1 MAKRSSQSFVKRQKE
16 MARKERAQLKNQKRL
31 ERKLNKGEGGE
42 EEILVP
48 LDGPILH
55 ETFSDEPEAEVAVE
69 ETAAGLESLG
79 LRTAD
84 RVGILGEN
92 RPEWLYADLATLCS
106 RATAVT
112 I

>member
-42 EEILVP
+42 EELLVP

-55 ETFSDEPEAEVAVE
+55 EAFEDEPAVE
-69 ETAAGLESLG
+69 VEES
-79 LRTAD
+79 
-84 RVGILGEN
+84 
-92 RPEWLYADLATLCS
+92 ATKP
-106 RATAVT
+106 
-112 I
+112 

>member
-1 MAKRSSQSFVKRQKE
+1 MFRPLAVEAGGVHGARFSGRAAGGTMAKRSSQSFVKRQKE

-55 ETFSDEPEAEVAVE
+55 ETFADDPEAETEVAVE
-69 ETAAGLESLG
+69 ETAAKS
-79 LRTAD
+79 
-84 RVGILGEN
+84 
-92 RPEWLYADLATLCS
+92 
-106 RATAVT
+106 
-112 I
+112 

>member
-55 ETFSDEPEAEVAVE
+55 ETFADEPETEPAAEVA
-69 ETAAGLESLG
+69 ETAAK
-79 LRTAD
+79 
-84 RVGILGEN
+84 
-92 RPEWLYADLATLCS
+92 P
-106 RATAVT
+106 
-112 I
+112 

>member
-55 ETFSDEPEAEVAVE
+55 EAFADEPEAEVE
-69 ETAAGLESLG
+69 ES
-79 LRTAD
+79 
-84 RVGILGEN
+84 
-92 RPEWLYADLATLCS
+92 ATKP
-106 RATAVT
+106 
-112 I
+112 

>member
-31 ERKLNKGEGGE
+31 ERKLNKGESTE

-55 ETFSDEPEAEVAVE
+55 DVPEDEPAVE
-69 ETAAGLESLG
+69 E
-79 LRTAD
+79 
-84 RVGILGEN
+84 
-92 RPEWLYADLATLCS
+92 
-106 RATAVT
+106 AV
-112 I
+112 IKP

>member
-1 MAKRSSQSFVKRQKE
+1 MSCPPAVEAGGEHGARAAGRAGGGIMAKRSSQSFVKRQKE

-55 ETFSDEPEAEVAVE
+55 ETFADEPEAETTEVAVE
-69 ETAAGLESLG
+69 ETAAKS
-79 LRTAD
+79 
-84 RVGILGEN
+84 
-92 RPEWLYADLATLCS
+92 
-106 RATAVT
+106 
-112 I
+112 

>member
-31 ERKLNKGEGGE
+31 ERKLNKGETE

-55 ETFSDEPEAEVAVE
+55 EAFEDDPAVEVE
-69 ETAAGLESLG
+69 ETAGK
-79 LRTAD
+79 
-84 RVGILGEN
+84 
-92 RPEWLYADLATLCS
+92 P
-106 RATAVT
+106 
-112 I
+112 